1 MIAPELLTR
10 VLAAPAARFEALG
23 AWPVNALGA
32 QPVLAM
38 GAQPDAGGPFWVQ
51 LAPFALILGIFYFV
65 ILAPMRKRQK
75 KVGQFQDSLKVGDK
89 VVTTSGLYG
98 TVAKVGD
105 ASVQLKIAEKVNVEV
120 TKASV
125 AGYQGQDPV
134 VPEQGAL

>member
-1 MIAPELLTR
+1 MTAPELLTR
-10 VLAAPAARFEALG
+10 VLAAPAARFDVLG
-23 AWPVNALGA
+23 HWPVI
-32 QPVLAM
+32 AM
-38 GAQPDAGGPFWVQ
+38 GTTPEGGGPVWVQ

-75 KVGQFQDSLKVGDK
+75 KVAEFQESLKVGDK
-89 VVTTSGLYG
+89 VVTTAGLFG

>member
-1 MIAPELLTR
+1 MTPEIL
-10 VLAAPAARFEALG
+10 
-23 AWPVNALGA
+23 
-32 QPVLAM
+32 Q
-38 GAQPDAGGPFWVQ
+38 Q

-75 KVGQFQDSLKVGDK
+75 KVAEFQGSLKSGDR

-98 TVAKVGD
+98 TIAKVGD
-105 ASVQLKIAEKVNVEV
+105 ASVKLQIAEKINVEV

>member
-1 MIAPELLTR
+1 MIVPELLTR
-10 VLAAPAARFEALG
+10 VLAAPAA
-23 AWPVNALGA
+23 V
-32 QPVLAM
+32 VAM
-38 GAQPDAGGPFWVQ
+38 GAPPEGGGPFWVQ

-75 KVGQFQDSLKVGDK
+75 KVAEFQDSLKVGDK

-98 TVAKVGD
+98 TVAKIGD
-105 ASVQLKIAEKVNVEV
+105 NSVQLKIAEMVNVEV
-120 TKASV
+120 TRASV

>member
-1 MIAPELLTR
+1 MTAPELLTR
-10 VLAAPAARFEALG
+10 VLAAPAAALHSLG
-23 AWPVNALGA
+23 APPV
-32 QPVLAM
+32 VAM
-38 GAQPDAGGPFWVQ
+38 GATPEGGGPVWVQ

-75 KVGQFQDSLKVGDK
+75 KVAEFQESLKVGDK
-89 VVTTSGLYG
+89 VVTTAGLFG
-98 TVAKVGD
+98 TVAKVND

>member
-1 MIAPELLTR
+1 MIVPELLTR
-10 VLAAPAARFEALG
+10 VFAAPAAI
-23 AWPVNALGA
+23 V
-32 QPVLAM
+32 AM
-38 GAQPDAGGPFWVQ
+38 GAQPEGGGPFWVQ

-75 KVGQFQDSLKVGDK
+75 KVAEFQDSLKVGDK

>member
-1 MIAPELLTR
+1 MTPEIL
-10 VLAAPAARFEALG
+10 
-23 AWPVNALGA
+23 
-32 QPVLAM
+32 Q
-38 GAQPDAGGPFWVQ
+38 Q

-75 KVGQFQDSLKVGDK
+75 KVAEFQGSVKTGDR
-89 VVTTSGLYG
+89 VVTTSCLYG
-98 TVAKVGD
+98 TIAKVGD
-105 ASVQLKIAEKVNVEV
+105 SSVKLQIAEKINVEV

>member
-1 MIAPELLTR
+1 MTAPELLTR
-10 VLAAPAARFEALG
+10 VLATPAV
-23 AWPVNALGA
+23 PVDASGRG
-32 QPVLAM
+32 PIVAM

-75 KVGQFQDSLKVGDK
+75 KVAEFQDSLKVGDK

-105 ASVQLKIAEKVNVEV
+105 ASVQLKIADKVNVEV

>member
-1 MIAPELLTR
+1 MTAPELLTR
-10 VLAAPAARFEALG
+10 VPAAFAAPSL
-23 AWPVNALGA
+23 ALGA
-32 QPVLAM
+32 QPE
-38 GAQPDAGGPFWVQ
+38 AGGPFWVQ

-75 KVGQFQDSLKVGDK
+75 KVAEFQDGLKVGDK

-105 ASVQLKIAEKVNVEV
+105 VSVQLKIAEKVNVEV

-134 VPEQGAL
+134 VPEQGAM

>member
-1 MIAPELLTR
+1 MIVPELLTR
-10 VLAAPAARFEALG
+10 VLAAPAA
-23 AWPVNALGA
+23 V
-32 QPVLAM
+32 VAM
-38 GAQPDAGGPFWVQ
+38 GAQPEGGPFWVQ

-75 KVGQFQDSLKVGDK
+75 KVAEFQDSLKVGDK

-98 TVAKVGD
+98 TVVKVGD

>member
-1 MIAPELLTR
+1 MIVPELLTR
-10 VLAAPAARFEALG
+10 VLAAPAAI
-23 AWPVNALGA
+23 V
-32 QPVLAM
+32 AM
-38 GAQPDAGGPFWVQ
+38 GAQPEGGGPFWVQ

-75 KVGQFQDSLKVGDK
+75 KVAEFQDSLKVGDK

>member
-1 MIAPELLTR
+1 MTAPELLTR
-10 VLAAPAARFEALG
+10 VLAAPAVPFDAFGLP
-23 AWPVNALGA
+23 PV
-32 QPVLAM
+32 VAM

-75 KVGQFQDSLKVGDK
+75 KVAEFQDSLKVGDK

-105 ASVQLKIAEKVNVEV
+105 ASVQLKIADKVNVEV

>member
-10 VLAAPAARFEALG
+10 VLAAPAV
-23 AWPVNALGA
+23 PM
-32 QPVLAM
+32 LAM
-38 GAQPDAGGPFWVQ
+38 GAQTDASGPFWVQ

-75 KVGQFQDSLKVGDK
+75 KVTEFQDSLKVGDK

-98 TVAKVGD
+98 TVAKIGD
-105 ASVQLKIAEKVNVEV
+105 NSVQLKIAEKVNVEV
-120 TKASV
+120 TRASV

>member
-1 MIAPELLTR
+1 MTVPELLTR
-10 VLAAPAARFEALG
+10 VFAAPAAI
-23 AWPVNALGA
+23 V
-32 QPVLAM
+32 AM
-38 GAQPDAGGPFWVQ
+38 GAQPEGGGPFWVQ

-75 KVGQFQDSLKVGDK
+75 KVAEFQDALKVGDK

>member
-1 MIAPELLTR
+1 MIVPELLTR
-10 VLAAPAARFEALG
+10 VLAAPAAVVAMG
-23 AWPVNALGA
+23 GA
-32 QPVLAM
+32 QPE
-38 GAQPDAGGPFWVQ
+38 GPFWVQ

-75 KVGQFQDSLKVGDK
+75 KVTEFQDSLKVGDK

-105 ASVQLKIAEKVNVEV
+105 ASVHIKIAEKLNVEV

>member
-1 MIAPELLTR
+1 MIVPELLTR
-10 VLAAPAARFEALG
+10 VLAAPAAI
-23 AWPVNALGA
+23 V
-32 QPVLAM
+32 AM
-38 GAQPDAGGPFWVQ
+38 GAQPEGGGPFWVQ

-75 KVGQFQDSLKVGDK
+75 KVSEFQDSLKVGDK

-98 TVAKVGD
+98 TVAKVND

-120 TKASV
+120 TRASV

>member
-1 MIAPELLTR
+1 MIVPELLTR
-10 VLAAPAARFEALG
+10 VFAAPAA
-23 AWPVNALGA
+23 VI
-32 QPVLAM
+32 AM
-38 GAQPDAGGPFWVQ
+38 GAQQEGGGPFWVQ

-75 KVGQFQDSLKVGDK
+75 KVAEFQESLKVGDK

-105 ASVQLKIAEKVNVEV
+105 ASVHIKIAEKLNVEV

>member
-1 MIAPELLTR
+1 MTAPELLTR
-10 VLAAPAARFEALG
+10 VLAAPAGLAMNVQQD
-23 AWPVNALGA
+23 PS
-32 QPVLAM
+32 QPIWLSLAVVAM
-38 GAQPDAGGPFWVQ
+38 GAQPEGGPIWVQ

-75 KVGQFQDSLKVGDK
+75 KVAEFQDSLKVGDK

>member
-1 MIAPELLTR
+1 MTPEFLT
-10 VLAAPAARFEALG
+10 
-23 AWPVNALGA
+23 
-32 QPVLAM
+32 
-38 GAQPDAGGPFWVQ
+38 Q
-51 LAPFALILGIFYFV
+51 LVPFALILGIFYFV

-75 KVGQFQDSLKVGDK
+75 KVVAFQESLKAGDR

-98 TVAKVGD
+98 TISKVED
-105 ASVQLKIAEKVNVEV
+105 SSVRLQIADKVNVTV

>member
-1 MIAPELLTR
+1 MTAPELLTR
-10 VLAAPAARFEALG
+10 VLAAPAA
-23 AWPVNALGA
+23 V
-32 QPVLAM
+32 VAM
-38 GAQPDAGGPFWVQ
+38 GAQPEGGGPFWVQ

-75 KVGQFQDSLKVGDK
+75 KVSELQDSLKVGDK
-89 VVTTSGLYG
+89 VATTSGLYG
-98 TVAKVGD
+98 TVARVGD

>member
-1 MIAPELLTR
+1 MIAPELLPR
-10 VLAAPAARFEALG
+10 VFAAAPTGFARAGVLALG
-23 AWPVNALGA
+23 AP
-32 QPVLAM
+32 
-38 GAQPDAGGPFWVQ
+38 PDGGGPFWLQ

-75 KVGQFQDSLKVGDK
+75 KVAEFQQGLKVGDK

-105 ASVQLKIAEKVNVEV
+105 VSVQLKIAERVNIEV

-134 VPEQGAL
+134 VPEQGAM